1 MSLKEIESNKHAEI
15 HVSCTH
21 GKKFCQY
28 LPDQLEL
35 SRYGVKYKAIPSD
48 KIIREDEGTLMELT
62 VPSNDTLAEITEKVL
77 NVTCVNAA
85 RAIIKTSTKRTS
97 QRQVRK

>member
-1 MSLKEIESNKHAEI
+1 MSLKETESKKYAEI

-35 SRYGVKYKAIPSD
+35 TKYGVKYKVMPSD
-48 KIIREDEGTLMELT
+48 KRIREDEGTLIELT
-62 VPSNDTLAEITEKVL
+62 VPSNDILAEITEKVL
-77 NVTCVNAA
+77 QVTCVNAA
-85 RAIIKTSTKRTS
+85 RAIIKTSTKRTTC
-97 QRQVRK
+97 K

>member
-1 MSLKEIESNKHAEI
+1 MSLKEIESKKYAEI

-35 SRYGVKYKAIPSD
+35 MHYDVKYKAISPD
-48 KIIREDEGTLMELT
+48 KRIREDEGTLIELT
-62 VPSNDTLAEITEKVL
+62 VPSNDVLAEITEKVL
-77 NVTCVNAA
+77 KVTCVNSA
-85 RAIIKTSTKRTS
+85 RAIIKTSTKRTNH
-97 QRQVRK
+97 K